1 VNQACSP
8 SQVCCNGA
16 ACVQAGYLP
25 CDGTTACT
33 CVNAL

>member
-8 SQVCCNGA
+8 TQLCCNGA
-16 ACVQAGYLP
+16 ACVGPGYVA
-25 CDGTTACT
+25 CDGSTACS